1 MALINGR
8 VSIEK
13 LASEFEKSRL
23 DSDKQKLKDSI
34 STFDSSIEFQNVSFN
49 YPNREKTLNNINLK
63 ISKNTSIGVRGETGS
78 GKSTIIKLLMGL
90 LQPDFGKIL
99 IDGKELNIEE
109 NDLKTNPPKSNIL
122 FHFKSMTCSFTI
134 NELGF
139 WAVTRREK

>member
-1 MALINGR
+1 M
-8 VSIEK
+8 
-13 LASEFEKSRL
+13 
-23 DSDKQKLKDSI
+23 
-34 STFDSSIEFQNVSFN
+34 SFN

-109 NDLKTNPPKSNIL
+109 NDLKDKISYVPQNFYILDDTILENIIFSMKKINLITKKS
-122 FHFKSMTCSFTI
+122 K
-134 NELGF
+134 
-139 WAVTRREK
+139 